1 MEQIQYLIDVYQTNA
16 WAPRALIASSLVGIM
31 CGVLGCFVV
40 LRNMSLIGDALSH
53 AVLPGVVFAFIGINL
68 LGQVFLCE
76 GLSIE
81 ECEAV
86 LKSYQSIAFFLGSV
100 AAALIAAIF
109 ITWIQKNVRTE
120 NDAAIGIVFTTM
132 FSIGVIGISAISKGH
147 GVHLDLKDM
156 LFGNILGVSNEDLW
170 ITIIVAFIVVGS
182 VILFYRQ
189 LFATTFQPI
198 VAETMGIRINA
209 IHYLLM
215 LVLSFAVVASMR
227 MVGVILVVAMLITP
241 AATALLLSDRLKQVI
256 VLAGTIGF
264 VAAAVGVNLAIL
276 LDTTPGPAIVVTST
290 LLYILAVIFSP
301 KKGLIVKSLNKQKV
315 KSAIE
320 QEQI

>member
-1 MEQIQYLIDVYQTNA
+1 MEQIQYLIDIYQTNA
-16 WAPRALIASSLVGIM
+16 WAPRAFFASSLVGIM

-53 AVLPGVVFAFIGINL
+53 AVLPGVVFAFVIVNI
-68 LGQVFLCE
+68 LGQLYWCD
-76 GLSIE
+76 GLNIN
-81 ECEAV
+81 ECRE
-86 LKSYQSIAFFLGSV
+86 LLSSYQSIAFFLGSV
-100 AAALIAAIF
+100 LAALFSAIT
-109 ITWIQKNVRTE
+109 ITWIQRNVRTE

-170 ITIIVAFIVVGS
+170 ITTIVAIFVVGS

-189 LFATTFQPI
+189 LFATTFQPV
-198 VAETMGIRINA
+198 VAETMGIRTNA
-209 IHYLLM
+209 IHYFLM

-241 AATALLLSDRLKQVI
+241 AATALLLSNRLKQVI
-256 VLAGTIGF
+256 MLSGFIGF
-264 VAAAVGVNLAIL
+264 IAAALGVNVAIL
-276 LDTTPGPAIVVTST
+276 LDTTPGPAIVVSATFF
-290 LLYILAVIFSP
+290 YILAVIFAP
-301 KKGLIVKSLNKQKV
+301 EKGLIAKFLKKQKIK
-315 KSAIE
+315 KSIT
-320 QEQI
+320 QE

>member
-86 LKSYQSIAFFLGSV
+86 LKNYQSIAFFLGSV
-100 AAALIAAIF
+100 AAALLAAIL
-109 ITWIQKNVRTE
+109 ITWIQRNVRTE

-198 VAETMGIRINA
+198 VAETMGIRTNA

-256 VLAGTIGF
+256 VLAGVIGF
-264 VAAAVGVNLAIL
+264 VAAAVGVNLAII

-290 LLYILAVIFSP
+290 ILYILAVIFSP

-315 KSAIE
+315 KSAID

>member
-16 WAPRALIASSLVGIM
+16 WAPRAFMAASMVGIM

-53 AVLPGVVFAFIGINL
+53 AVLPGVVFAFIGVSL

-76 GLSIE
+76 GLSIQ
-81 ECEAV
+81 ECEAT

-100 AAALIAAIF
+100 IAALLAAVF
-109 ITWIQKNVRTE
+109 ITWIQRNVRTE

-189 LFATTFQPI
+189 LFATTFQPV
-198 VAETMGIRINA
+198 VAETMGIRTNA

-256 VLAGTIGF
+256 VLSGF
-264 VAAAVGVNLAIL
+264 LGFISAAIGVNLAII

-290 LLYILAVIFSP
+290 MLYILAVIFSP

-315 KSAIE
+315 KSALE
-320 QEQI
+320 QEQV

>member
-1 MEQIQYLIDVYQTNA
+1 MEQIQYLVDVYQTNA
-16 WAPRALIASSLVGIM
+16 WAPRALTAASLVGTM

-53 AVLPGVVFAFIGINL
+53 AVLPGVVFAFIGVSL
-68 LGQVFLCE
+68 VGQAFLCE
-76 GLSIE
+76 GLSMN
-81 ECEAV
+81 ECEDA

-100 AAALIAAIF
+100 IAALLAAVF
-109 ITWIQKNVRTE
+109 ITWIQRNVRTE

-170 ITIIVAFIVVGS
+170 ITRIVAFVVIGS

-189 LFATTFQPI
+189 LFATTFQPV
-198 VAETMGIRINA
+198 VAETMGIKTNA

-215 LVLSFAVVASMR
+215 LILSFAVVASMR
-227 MVGVILVVAMLITP
+227 TVGVILVVAMLITP
-241 AATALLLSDRLKQVI
+241 AATALLLSDRLKRVI
-256 VLAGTIGF
+256 ILSGNIGF
-264 VAAAVGVNLAIL
+264 LAAAIGVNLAIV

-290 LLYILAVIFSP
+290 IMYILAVIFSP
-301 KKGLIVKSLNKQKV
+301 KKGLIVRFINKQKI
-315 KSAIE
+315 KSTIE
-320 QEQI
+320 QEQT